1 MAPDKGFGLS
11 YIPTVSR
18 PDTDPAFTDLVSRG
32 RANDLVR
39 LYFGEEMSGRVEP
52 KFAGELLEDLQN
64 RLTSA
69 NAAVY
74 LCGNPDMIADAK
86 PILAANGYETEGRE
100 AQVITE
106 DYW

>member
-1 MAPDKGFGLS
+1 MLPLPAP
-11 YIPTVSR
+11 
-18 PDTDPAFTDLVSRG
+18 SRG

-52 KFAGELLEDLQN
+52 KFAGGLLEDLQN

-86 PILAANGYETEGRE
+86 PTLAANGYETEGRE